1 MRALVLDGEPHL
13 ATVAEPSVGEGEA
26 LVAVRVAGVCDT
38 DLQLARGYMGFTGV
52 PGHEF
57 VGEVLSGALRGRR
70 VVADINAGCGTCADC
85 TERAPGLRGHHCPTR
100 TVLGILNRSG
110 AFAERLALP
119 ERCLVPV
126 PDDLPDDRA
135 VFAEPVAAA
144 LHVSDDLADVDGPVA
159 VLGDGKLGLLI
170 AMALAAE
177 GRAPTLVGHH
187 REKLAVADRLGIRT
201 TLEADLARRGDQ
213 AAVVDA
219 TGHASGLSL
228 ALGLCRPRGR
238 VILKTTVK
246 DPGVV
251 DWSLVVIHELSIVGS
266 RCGDLARAIDVLAR
280 GLVDPTPLVEERYPL
295 DRALEAFHH
304 AGRRGARKVLVDVA
318 VQRFTR

>member
-1 MRALVLDGEPHL
+1 MRALVLDGEPRL
-13 ATVAEPSVGEGEA
+13 ATVPEPHVDEGEA

-38 DLQLARGYMGFTGV
+38 DLQLARGYMNFTGV

-57 VGEVLSGALRGRR
+57 VGEVLSGTLRGRR
-70 VVADINAGCGTCADC
+70 VVADINAGCGVCSAC
-85 TERAPGLRGHHCPTR
+85 TEGPPGLRGHHCPTR
-100 TVLGILNRSG
+100 TVLGIVTRSG

-126 PDDLPDDRA
+126 PDTLADDRA

-144 LHVSDDLADVDGPVA
+144 LHVSDDLSAVDGPVA

-177 GRAPTLVGHH
+177 GRAVTLVGHH
-187 REKLAVADRLGIRT
+187 AEKLALASRLGIPT
-201 TLEADLARRGDQ
+201 TLEVDLTRRGDH

-219 TGHASGLSL
+219 TGHGSGLAL
-228 ALGLCRPRGR
+228 ALALCRPRGR
-238 VILKTTVK
+238 VILKTTVQ
-246 DPGVV
+246 DPGAV

-266 RCGDLARAIDVLAR
+266 RCGDLPRAVDVLDR
-280 GLVDPTPLVEERYPL
+280 GLVDPTPLVEARYPL

-304 AGRRGARKVLVDVA
+304 AGRRGTRKILVDVA
-318 VQRFTR
+318 G

>member
-1 MRALVLDGEPHL
+1 MRALVLDGEPRL
-13 ATVAEPSVGEGEA
+13 ATVPEPPVSDGEA
-26 LVAVRVAGVCDT
+26 RIAVRVAGVCDT
-38 DLQLARGYMGFTGV
+38 DLQLARGYMGFSGV

-57 VGEVLSGALRGRR
+57 VGEVLTGALAGRR
-70 VVADINAGCGTCADC
+70 VVADINAGCGACADC
-85 TERAPGLRGHHCPTR
+85 TEGPAGLRGHHCPTR
-100 TVLGILNRSG
+100 SVLGIVTRSG

-126 PDDLPDDRA
+126 PDELPDDRA

-144 LHVSDDLADVDGPVA
+144 LHVSDDLTNVDGPIA

-170 AMALAAE
+170 AMALHAE
-177 GRAPTLVGHH
+177 GRALTLVGHH
-187 REKLAVADRLGIRT
+187 ADKLALASRLGIPT
-201 TLEADLARRGDQ
+201 TLEADLPRTAAH

-219 TGHASGLSL
+219 TGHGSGLAL
-228 ALGLCRPRGR
+228 ALTLCRPRGR

-246 DPGVV
+246 DPGAV

-266 RCGDLARAIDVLAR
+266 RCGDVARAIDVLAR
-280 GLVDPTPLVEERYPL
+280 GLVDPTPLVEARYPL

-318 VQRFTR
+318 AQRFTR